1 LAGEPNRGTLML
13 VRVSGEPGRRPIV
26 RAMLRRWSPLVL
38 LVAIALSGCSGD
50 EPSSGTAAAGNY
62 SLEQA
67 RAFEDFPLYAPG
79 EAHDDLPLTAV
90 VRRFEDSPNAPPVR
104 ENYVDFIYGTCD
116 TSAGGCAPPLSVQ
129 VWAAC
134 ERNPMAYGPDEAEGP
149 FDLRGVPAYFFEGGR
164 RLELS
169 TGTSTVVI
177 FSTGRDAAL
186 SAANALEGINNQVPA
201 GTPLPPPAYTT
212 EQNGGTSVLPCPYE
226 DPKQLVKQDPTKA
239 AAVARALERRLAA
252 SARRGDNKGVRAVEC
267 FRSGVFEPV
276 ASVDDFHTCAIT
288 SGDGSGESWCVFS
301 SGAELYSGS
310 LPTSCEEA
318 AGGDLQNPAEQPP
331 AEVLIG
337 DAELAWGAH
346 AQAACL
352 PWRDKEVQAIAE
364 LDQDLLYEDLSYIW
378 FQQRPYEAGIVRDL
392 RAIPGRTGAARRAVS
407 VYELRLAGIDAGLS
421 AWQKDR
427 KARALEHFRSAEAT
441 SDPLSGLFARLH
453 ADACAPA

>member
-1 LAGEPNRGTLML
+1 M
-13 VRVSGEPGRRPIV
+13 I
-26 RAMLRRWSPLVL
+26 RRWSCLFL
-38 LVAIALSGCSGD
+38 LVALALSGCSGD
-50 EPSSGTAAAGNY
+50 EASGTAAAGNY

-67 RAFEDFPLYAPG
+67 KVFEDFPLYAPG
-79 EAHDDLPLTAV
+79 EAHGDLPLTAV
-90 VRRFEDSPNAPPVR
+90 ERRFDDAPDAPPVR
-104 ENYVDFIYGTCD
+104 ANYVDFIYGTCE
-116 TSAGGCAPPLSVQ
+116 APEGEGGCAPPLSVQ

-134 ERNPMAYGPDEAEGP
+134 ERNPMAYGPEIAREGP
-149 FDLRGVPAYFFEGGR
+149 VDVRGVPAYFFEEGR

-177 FSTGRDAAL
+177 FAPSRDEAL
-186 SAANALEGINNQVPA
+186 TAANALEGVNNQVPA
-201 GTPLPPPAYTT
+201 GAPLPPPAYTT
-212 EQNGGTSVLPCPYE
+212 DEHGGTSVLPCPYE
-226 DPKQLVKQDPTKA
+226 DPEQLVEQDPTKA
-239 AAVARALERRLAA
+239 AAVAQALEKRLASGA
-252 SARRGDNKGVRAVEC
+252 HRRDNKGVRSVEC

-288 SGDGSGESWCVFS
+288 WADGSGESWCVFS
-301 SGAELYSGS
+301 SGARLYTGS

-331 AEVLIG
+331 AEALIG

-352 PWRDKEVQAIAE
+352 PWRDKEMQAIAE

-421 AWQKDR
+421 AWQKGR

-441 SDPLSGLFARLH
+441 SIPLSGLFARLH